1 MRGGRG
7 ERRKDSR
14 VEERERK
21 GEGKGMVRISAPNK
35 NLF

>member
-7 ERRKDSR
+7 EKRKDSR
-14 VEERERK
+14 VEERKRK
-21 GEGKGMVRISAPNK
+21 GKGKGMVRISAPNN